1 MKKNV
6 ILLLWGLLFFVG
18 ILIILKSNT
27 WDLGSDISMNISG
40 SILSIFSA
48 IGFLTELYFNKNNEH
63 F

>member
-18 ILIILKSNT
+18 ILIILKSIT
-27 WDLGSDISMNISG
+27 WNLGSDISMNISG
-40 SILSIFSA
+40 SIISIFSA
-48 IGFLTELYFNKNNEH
+48 IGFLTELYFNKDNEH